1 MNWWVLKRKI
11 HASWLVAVCCLFFVV
26 GIFLSSAYAG
36 SNILFLIIGLSF
48 ILLGFRMQI
57 LLVIPV
63 IILGSFF
70 IGLYRGSVS
79 LNEITKLSKYF
90 NQTIYFSGTVVD
102 DVDID
107 ASGKSVIHLSNLTIY
122 NQNIDAKIWAS
133 ADVSG
138 LSKGDGLFLN
148 GKISN
153 GFGSYAGKMYR
164 AQITKIIKPA
174 SKDIAT
180 GTRDTFVKAIKNSIK
195 SEPESSLGIGYLVG
209 QRQLLPADFV
219 LALQAAGL
227 THVVVASGY
236 NLTILVRLAR
246 RLFEKTSKYLSAL
259 FSSLMII
266 SFIAI
271 TGISPSMSRAGLVSG
286 LSLLA
291 WYYGRRFHP
300 IVLLTVAMA
309 VTVFINPSYAW
320 GDLGWQLSFAAF
332 AGVLILAPLIS
343 RYFFGEKKINFVGQ
357 VLIETIS
364 AQILTA
370 PLIIASFGQISNVAI
385 IANLLVLPLV
395 PLAMLFTFI
404 AGLCQIIVPAISIVV
419 AIPAE
424 ILLSYM
430 VGVTNVFA
438 ELPWAIS
445 NVQFGMTG
453 LLISYLIITIFCIY
467 LWRVTKYNLRD
478 VNLVE

>member
-1 MNWWVLKRKI
+1 MNWWVLKHKI
-11 HASWLVAVCCLFFVV
+11 HVSWLITICCLFLVFGVYISTIFN
-26 GIFLSSAYAG
+26 GSNLIFLIFG
-36 SNILFLIIGLSF
+36 LVFIVIGLRFNIVLFIPMIIIGSLT
-48 ILLGFRMQI
+48 I
-57 LLVIPV
+57 
-63 IILGSFF
+63 GS
-70 IGLYRGSVS
+70 YRGSIS
-79 LNEITKLSKYF
+79 LNESAKLSKHF
-90 NQTIYFSGTVVD
+90 GKVVNISGKIAD
-102 DVDID
+102 EVDID
-107 ASGKSVIHLSNLTIY
+107 ASGKSLIHLSNLKIY
-122 NQNIDAKIWAS
+122 NQNINTKIWVS
-133 ADVSG
+133 ADVSSV
-138 LSKGDGLFLN
+138 SKGDRLLLN
-148 GKISN
+148 GKLSN
-153 GFGSYAGKMYR
+153 GFGNYAGKVYQAR
-164 AQITKIIKPA
+164 ITKIIKPA
-174 SKDIAT
+174 SKNIAAE
-180 GTRDTFVKAIKNSIK
+180 TRDLFVGAIKSSIK
-195 SEPESSLGIGYLVG
+195 SEPESSLGVGYLVG

-259 FSSLMII
+259 SSGLMIVC
-266 SFIAI
+266 FIAI

-300 IVLLTVAMA
+300 IVLISIAMA
-309 VTVFINPSYAW
+309 VTVMINPSYAW

-332 AGVLILAPLIS
+332 AGVLILAPLMS
-343 RYFFGEKKINFVGQ
+343 RYFFGEKKINFIGQ
-357 VLIETIS
+357 VLIETVS

-370 PLIIASFGQISNVAI
+370 PLIIASFGQISNIAI

-404 AGLCQIIVPAISIVV
+404 AGLCQIIVPYASVITAV
-419 AIPAE
+419 PAE
-424 ILLSYM
+424 ILLKYM
-430 VGVTNVFA
+430 VGVTNFFS

-445 NVQFGMTG
+445 NVQFGAIG
-453 LLISYLIITIFCIY
+453 VLILYLLITLFCFY